1 MAPALLAHGQD
12 EMLQRNQISPPVD
25 LRSRPADLPS
35 LAETFDAFLANI
47 RRQYWVILGTTALC
61 LMTGLAYVLTA
72 APSYTALASM
82 IIDTRK
88 FQVFQQQSL
97 VNDIPVDSTA
107 VESQVEILRSENV
120 TLSVIKDLKLNEEA
134 EFVGSNAGVVG
145 AVFDF
150 ATNMFA
156 GRAPRN
162 EFDLTRQAVRT
173 FQRQLEI
180 RRRGLTY
187 VIEISFRSLDADRS
201 AQVANAVADAY
212 IVDQLDS
219 KYQATRR
226 ASLWLQDRIQ
236 ELRSQASAA
245 ERAVLDYK
253 KANNIVTAAGGKLIN
268 EQQLGELNT
277 QLVTVRAQV
286 SDAKAKLDRIESVV
300 KGSARDATVA
310 DTLNSQVVTKLRS
323 QFLELANREADWSN
337 RYGYGHLATVN
348 LRNQMREIQSS
359 ILEELKRLAES
370 YKSDYAIALQRQKEI
385 ESAVNDSVSQSQ
397 STNQAQVALRELESS
412 AQTYRSLYDNFLQRY
427 MESVQQQSF
436 PITEARVITRAS
448 RPPAKSHPQ
457 TLVVLALSTLGGL
470 MLGLGIGVFRDLYDR
485 VFRTSEM
492 VEAILNTDCVAVVP
506 RVPSGQIH
514 ATAANHPVVL
524 AGPRTIQRGD
534 DPILW
539 AAIDSPFS
547 RFSESI
553 RSIKVN
559 ADLNVTKSSKVLA
572 LTSALPN
579 EGKSTLAFVF
589 AQSVAQSGARVLL
602 VDCDLRNPSLS
613 RKVASNA
620 EKGILDVLSKNATL
634 QDVLWK
640 DPVTG
645 LFFLPGATKS
655 RIAHSHEILGS
666 DQMKEFVDRLRGDY
680 DYVIIDFPP
689 LTPVVDVRT
698 TAHFVDS
705 YVFIVEWGKTQV
717 QVVERALRSARAV
730 GDNLL
735 GVVLNKADI
744 ASMSRYSGYS
754 GKNYYYNSHYGRYGY
769 TE

>member
-1 MAPALLAHGQD
+1 
-12 EMLQRNQISPPVD
+12 MLQRNQISPSVD

-35 LAETFDAFLANI
+35 LAETFDALLAYV
-47 RRQYWVILGTTALC
+47 RRQYWVVLGATALC
-61 LMTGLAYVLTA
+61 LLAGLCYVLTA
-72 APSYTALASM
+72 APSYTALATM

-107 VESQVEILRSENV
+107 VESQVEILKSENV
-120 TLSVIKDLKLNEEA
+120 ALSVIKDLKLTEDP
-134 EFVGSNAGVVG
+134 EFIGSNAGVAG

-150 ATNMFA
+150 VSNLFV
-156 GRAPRN
+156 GSAPRN
-162 EFDLTRQAVRT
+162 EFELTRRAVRT
-173 FQRQLEI
+173 FQHQLDI

-187 VIEISFRSLDADRS
+187 VIEISFRSLDAERA
-201 AQVANAVADAY
+201 AQIANAVADAY
-212 IVDQLDS
+212 IVDQLDA

-236 ELRSQASAA
+236 ELRSQASTA
-245 ERAVLDYK
+245 ERAVLAYK
-253 KANNIVTAAGGKLIN
+253 KENNIVTSSGGKLMN

-286 SDAKAKLDRIESVV
+286 ADAKAKLDRIESVV
-300 KGSARDATVA
+300 KGNTRDATVA

-323 QFLELANREADWSN
+323 QYLDLANREADWSS
-337 RYGYGHLATVN
+337 RYGYDHLAAVN

-370 YKSDYAIALQRQKEI
+370 YKSDYAIVLQRQKEI
-385 ESAVNDSVSQSQ
+385 EQAVHESVSQSQ
-397 STNQAQVALRELESS
+397 STNQAQVSLRELESS

-436 PITEARVITRAS
+436 PITEARVITRAT
-448 RPPAKSHPQ
+448 RPLGRSHPQ

-492 VEAILNTDCVAVVP
+492 VEAILDTECIAIVP
-506 RVPSGQIH
+506 RVPADQIL
-514 ATAANHPVVL
+514 ATADAPPSVPV
-524 AGPRTIQRGD
+524 GPRTIRLGD
-534 DPILW
+534 EPILW
-539 AAIDSPFS
+539 AAINSPFS

-559 ADLNVTKSSKVLA
+559 ADLSVTKPSKILG

-613 RKVASNA
+613 RKIASSA
-620 EKGILDVLSKNATL
+620 DKGILDVLSKNATL
-634 QDVLWK
+634 QDSLWK

-645 LFFLPGATKS
+645 LVFLPGATKS
-655 RIAHSHEILGS
+655 RIAHSHDVLAS
-666 DQMKEFVDRLRGDY
+666 DQMKEFFDKVRTDY
-680 DYVIIDFPP
+680 DYVIVDFPP

-705 YVFIVEWGKTQV
+705 YIFVVEWGKTQV
-717 QVVERALRSARAV
+717 QIVERALRSARGV
-730 GDNLL
+730 GENLL